1 MFDLFVSP
9 QFIFFARLCLGGVF
23 LVSAIAKMMDREGT
37 AVSMGRYPFLPG
49 GFGRFIA
56 YTFPVLELAVAIMLI
71 LGLFTRLTAV
81 MSIGMYL
88 LFTVLITYDLTRG
101 SSQSCHCFGRIS
113 AEKLTPVAVVRNIAL
128 MLMSALV
135 AISFN
140 GWLAADATLD
150 SALGGGLPLLADR
163 ASASQAPPIIE
174 AVPVS
179 MIALFAVVIIVLGE
193 QAISMVR
200 ATLRGVAPR

>member
-1 MFDLFVSP
+1 M
-9 QFIFFARLCLGGVF
+9 
-23 LVSAIAKMMDREGT
+23 SAIAKMMDREGT
-37 AVSMGRYPFLPG
+37 AVSMSRYPFLPA

-56 YTFPVLELAVAIMLI
+56 YTFPMLELAVAIMLI
-71 LGLFTRLTAV
+71 LGVFTRLAAV

-113 AEKLTPVAVVRNIAL
+113 AEKLTPLAVVRNIVL

-140 GWLAADATLD
+140 GWLAADAALA

-163 ASASQAPPIIE
+163 ASASQAPPVVD
-174 AVPVS
+174 AVPIS
-179 MIALFAVVIIVLGE
+179 MIALFTVVIIVLGE

-200 ATLRGVAPR
+200 ATLRGVPR

>member
-1 MFDLFVSP
+1 M
-9 QFIFFARLCLGGVF
+9 
-23 LVSAIAKMMDREGT
+23 SAIAKMMDREGT
-37 AVSMGRYPFLPG
+37 AVSMSRYPFLPA

-56 YTFPVLELAVAIMLI
+56 YTFPILELAVAIMLI
-71 LGLFTRLTAV
+71 LGVFTRLAAV

-88 LFTVLITYDLTRG
+88 LFTVLIAYDLTRG

-113 AEKLTPVAVVRNIAL
+113 AEKLTPLAVVRNIVL

-140 GWLAADATLD
+140 GWLAADAALD

-163 ASASQAPPIIE
+163 AGAAQAPPVVD
-174 AVPVS
+174 AVPIS
-179 MIALFAVVIIVLGE
+179 MIALFTVVIIVLGE

-200 ATLRGVAPR
+200 ATLRGVPR